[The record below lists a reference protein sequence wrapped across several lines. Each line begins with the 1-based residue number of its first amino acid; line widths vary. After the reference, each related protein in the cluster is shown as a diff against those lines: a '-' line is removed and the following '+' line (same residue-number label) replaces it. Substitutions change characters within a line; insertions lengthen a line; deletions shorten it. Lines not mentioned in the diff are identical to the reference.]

1 MKRILMILCVL
12 ALCLSVFVGCSE
24 NEDIPLEY
32 TSEVLIDKEHPDEYL
47 VWAGRI
53 QTPTKGVSILESA
66 FPKSTIFGI
75 VGQGHI
81 DAIDWNDRDEYVKSY
96 DTDDYDLHKILKMS
110 KEEQLKKFNHA
121 IYKDRGQ
128 YEHWEDAVLF
138 HLFIPE
144 DNVYKEKP
152 TEYAGKYLFIEYRE
166 KDDEVYIQ
174 ALTKEEYEKTPNER
188 IISNFKG
195 RIGDIYYLTYGYYDL
210 SQHKYKCYDEEA
222 ELPKY
227 HKDDAALQING
238 YDLYDLL
245 RENEILLPHLP
256 KQGVYNVENTYRVGD
271 MIYISIAEDER
282 YGEDDPDYK
291 SWLMLLMLDADT
303 YEVLYAEKYEST
315 NYNLHGSDTLILYQ
329 KGSDGFL
336 YAPYIVE

>member
-1 MKRILMILCVL
+1 MKRTLSILIVL
-12 ALCLSVFVGCSE
+12 LLCLSAFVGCSE

-32 TSEVLIDKEHPDEYL
+32 TSEVLIDKERPDEHL

-66 FPKSTIFGI
+66 SPKSKIFGI
-75 VGQGHI
+75 VGQGSI
-81 DAIDWNDRDEYVKSY
+81 EVIDWNDRDEYVKSY

-110 KEEQLKKFNHA
+110 KEELLKKFNHA

-152 TEYAGKYLFIEYRE
+152 TEYAGKYLFIEYRK

-210 SQHKYKCYDEEA
+210 LQHKYKCYDEEA

-256 KQGVYNVENTYRVGD
+256 EQGVYNVENTCRVGD
-271 MIYISIAEDER
+271 RIYISIAEDAR

-291 SWLMLLMLDADT
+291 SWLMLLMIDADT

-315 NYNLHGSDTLILYQ
+315 NYNLHGSSTLFMYQ

-336 YAPYIVE
+336 YAPYIIE

>member
-1 MKRILMILCVL
+1 MKRILSILIVPL
-12 ALCLSVFVGCSE
+12 LCISVFAGCSE

-32 TSEVLIDKEHPDEYL
+32 TSEVLINKECPDESL
-47 VWAGRI
+47 VWAGSI

-66 FPKSTIFGI
+66 FPKSKIWGV
-75 VGQGHI
+75 VGQGSI
-81 DAIDWNDRDEYVKSY
+81 EVIDWSDRYEYVKSY
-96 DTDDYDLHKILKMS
+96 DTDDYNLHKILKMS

-138 HLFIPE
+138 HFFVPE
-144 DNVYKEKP
+144 DNAYKEKP

-166 KDDEVYIQ
+166 KNDEAYIQ

-210 SQHKYKCYDEEA
+210 SQHKYKCYENET

-227 HKDDAALQING
+227 HEDTSVSIDDYEI
-238 YDLYDLL
+238 YDLL
-245 RENEILLPHLP
+245 RQNDILLPHLP
-256 KQGVYNVENTYRVGD
+256 EQGVYKVENTYRVGD
-271 MIYISIAEDER
+271 RIYVSIAENNR
-282 YGEDDPDYK
+282 YGEDEPDYK
-291 SWLMLLMLDADT
+291 SWLILLMLDANT

-315 NYNLHGSDTLILYQ
+315 NYNLHGSTMLFMYQ

-336 YAPYIVE
+336 YASYIVE